1 MSFNKLYC
9 YIYDIAVALNIPGAC
24 KPNSFESLKCLIKT
38 ITAYAE
44 GNLTTSTSSD
54 DVVLGPFD
62 GDKNVVL
69 IACAD
74 NGNDVLY
81 STDGGENQ
89 DNLAAGDGV
98 VIALAEDEELT
109 LNVNSGDCYTYY
121 VVNA

>member
-62 GDKNVVL
+62 VDKNVVL
-69 IACAD
+69 IACD
-74 NGNDVLY
+74 GNSSDVLY
-81 STDGGENQ
+81 SLDGGENQ
-89 DNLAAGDGV
+89 SQINAGDGV
-98 VIALAEDEELT
+98 VIALDEGDEIT
-109 LNVNSGDCYTYY
+109 LNVAEDDCYSYY
-121 VVNA
+121 VLNR

>member
-69 IACAD
+69 IACD
-74 NGNDVLY
+74 GNSLDVLY
-81 STDGGENQ
+81 SLDGGENQ
-89 DNLAAGDGV
+89 SQINAGDGV
-98 VIALAEDEELT
+98 VIALDEGDEIT
-109 LNVNSGDCYTYY
+109 LNVAEDNCYSYY
-121 VVNA
+121 VINR

>member
-69 IACAD
+69 IACD
-74 NGNDVLY
+74 GNNTDVLY
-81 STDGGENQ
+81 SLDGGENQ
-89 DNLAAGDGV
+89 SQINAGDGV
-98 VIALAEDEELT
+98 VIALDEGDEITLNVAEDE
-109 LNVNSGDCYTYY
+109 CYSYY
-121 VVNA
+121 VINR

>member
-69 IACAD
+69 IACD
-74 NGNDVLY
+74 GNNTDVLY
-81 STDGGENQ
+81 SLDGGENQ
-89 DNLAAGDGV
+89 SQINAGDGV
-98 VIALAEDEELT
+98 VIALDEGDEIT
-109 LNVNSGDCYTYY
+109 LNVAEDDCYSYY
-121 VVNA
+121 VLNR

>member
-69 IACAD
+69 IACD
-74 NGNDVLY
+74 GNNTDVLY
-81 STDGGENQ
+81 SLDGGENQ
-89 DNLAAGDGV
+89 SQINAGDGV
-98 VIALAEDEELT
+98 VIALDEGDEIT
-109 LNVNSGDCYTYY
+109 LNVAEDDCYSYY
-121 VVNA
+121 VINR

>member
-69 IACAD
+69 IACD
-74 NGNDVLY
+74 GNSSDVLY
-81 STDGGENQ
+81 SLDGGENQ
-89 DNLAAGDGV
+89 SQINAGDGV
-98 VIALAEDEELT
+98 VIALDEGDEIT
-109 LNVNSGDCYTYY
+109 LNVAEDDCYSYY
-121 VVNA
+121 VINR

>member
-69 IACAD
+69 IACD
-74 NGNDVLY
+74 GNNTDVLY
-81 STDGGENQ
+81 SLDGGENQ
-89 DNLAAGDGV
+89 SQINSGDGA
-98 VIALAEDEELT
+98 VIALDKGYEIT
-109 LNVNSGDCYTYY
+109 LNVAEDDCYSYY
-121 VVNA
+121 VLNR